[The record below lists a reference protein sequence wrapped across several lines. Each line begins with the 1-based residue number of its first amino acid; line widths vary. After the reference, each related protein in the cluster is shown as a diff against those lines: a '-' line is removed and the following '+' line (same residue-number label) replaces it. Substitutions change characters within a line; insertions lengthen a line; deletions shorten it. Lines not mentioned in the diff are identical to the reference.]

1 MQARVTQALFGGPI
15 EDAFTGHCS
24 DDTLLDD
31 QIKPSEVQYKN
42 LEVGIEPA
50 TLWFTWTN
58 LIDVSYTLLLF
69 NSHAIAC
76 LLVVSMSQTTR
87 MVTELDLFYWPILLH
102 TTYILSCIHIPITSL
117 CSIHVIAQYITP
129 CVHVN
134 GIFHT
139 INKMLVLMH
148 WSKLL

>member
-1 MQARVTQALFGGPI
+1 MSSSDNHTKTGPAWKASNPPVSI
-15 EDAFTGHCS
+15 F
-24 DDTLLDD
+24 LL
-31 QIKPSEVQYKN
+31 
-42 LEVGIEPA
+42 
-50 TLWFTWTN
+50 
-58 LIDVSYTLLLF
+58 LLLF
-69 NSHAIAC
+69 CEKPLKTKTSHSHCWCLVLQGKPINYILIHLNNTALLQTMKLSR